1 MEMALVDQHYFVID
15 MDEGNLK
22 GALITRVF
30 SDYLLE
36 FY

>member
-22 GALITRVF
+22 GALIMRVF
-30 SDYLLE
+30 RIIY
-36 FY
+36 